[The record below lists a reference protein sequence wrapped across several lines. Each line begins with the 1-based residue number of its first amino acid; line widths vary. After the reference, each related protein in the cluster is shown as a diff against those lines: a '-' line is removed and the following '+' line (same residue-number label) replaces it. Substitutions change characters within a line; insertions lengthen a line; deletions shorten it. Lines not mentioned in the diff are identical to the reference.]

1 MIVQPFD
8 KFNCDKPSQ
17 DAKWLRE
24 GFFVASKEIDNLVK
38 IEAIIRPN
46 VLDAVKA
53 CLDEIG
59 VTGLTVHEVRGA
71 GKQKGYTQHYRG
83 AEYSVNLLP
92 KIKLEVVVPDAAE
105 KEVIDTIIASAK
117 TGEIGDGKIFVTK
130 IESAIRIRT
139 LERDDDAL

>member
-1 MIVQPFD
+1 MI
-8 KFNCDKPSQ
+8 
-17 DAKWLRE
+17 
-24 GFFVASKEIDNLVK
+24 K

-59 VTGLTVHEVRGA
+59 INGLTVSEVRGA

-83 AEYSVNLLP
+83 AEYAVNLLP
-92 KIKLEVVVPDAAE
+92 KIKLEVVVPDSAAQ
-105 KEVIDTIIASAK
+105 EVVDTIVTSAK
-117 TGEIGDGKIFVTK
+117 TGEIGDGKIFLSR
-130 IESAIRIRT
+130 IDEAIRIRT